1 LIDNFAT
8 SVPKNQDSSSV
19 GSLIDSDVHTA
30 AMDGKDRDNNN
41 SVLIDF
47 KTQVQQFLAY
57 EKAKYRVPQRLRPTD
72 DWTVFTIF
80 FGLWDLLEYSQLE
93 KDFAMRAIDNSI
105 AELFRQLDVLA
116 EHSLGPIRIVLPQV
130 IDTTFLPR
138 FKPATSGPGAQF
150 AQMQHQRLFLQT
162 YWNAVLLRGAAHWQG
177 GSIFVPDPNAVVME
191 HVRMK
196 QLLSEGIV
204 DASGAGNH
212 ISLFEDVE
220 QPCVTT
226 LSDGNATN
234 LHAAPVEKCSDPYA
248 RLFWSV
254 NHRTNALSKP
264 NQRIGTTCT

>member
-8 SVPKNQDSSSV
+8 SVPKDQDSSAV
-19 GSLIDSDVHTA
+19 GSLIDSDVHSD
-30 AMDGKDRDNNN
+30 AMNGKGNN

-47 KTQVQQFLAY
+47 KKQVQQYLAY
-57 EKAKYRVPQRLRPTD
+57 EKAKYRIPQRLRPTD

-80 FGLWDLLEYSQLE
+80 FGLWDLLEYSKLE

-105 AELFRQLDVLA
+105 AELFRQIEVLA
-116 EHSLGPIRIVLPQV
+116 EHSSGSVRFVLPQV

-138 FKPATSGPGAQF
+138 FKPATSGSGAQF
-150 AQMQHQRLFLQT
+150 AQLQHQRLFLQT
-162 YWNAVLLRGAAHWQG
+162 YWNSVLLRGAAHWQG

-212 ISLFEDVE
+212 ISLLEDVE
-220 QPCVTT
+220 RPCVTT
-226 LSDGNATN
+226 LLDGNGTN
-234 LHAAPVEKCSDPYA
+234 LHAAPVEKCSDPSA

-264 NQRIGTTCT
+264 NQSIGTTCT